1 MTFKTGLLHHFEAV
15 RVLVDLQGLV
25 VTWSEVSWSL
35 SSASTS
41 IGVGATGTTSC
52 ALVHTGWS
60 DGSITS
66 SSLHHPPTQFF
77 REKLFLEKGPDSR
90 NNPYCFRIWD
100 RRYTQLFWVS
110 YEDAFIR
117 FGFELISLKTFSH
130 KHRSPKLLRN
140 DNLGFSKRCR
150 LNGITWYPI
159 KVSVVVSN
167 A

>member
-1 MTFKTGLLHHFEAV
+1 MDPLSDFMASSHLSESGPTIASPQLIGSLLSNNMTYKTGLPYHSEVV
-15 RVLVDLQGLV
+15 RILVTLRGTA

-41 IGVGATGTTSC
+41 TGVCATRTTSC
-52 ALVHTGWS
+52 ALLHTGWS

-77 REKLFLEKGPDSR
+77 QEKPFLEKEPDSR
-90 NNPYCFRIWD
+90 NNSYCFRIWI

-110 YEDAFIR
+110 YEDV
-117 FGFELISLKTFSH
+117 L
-130 KHRSPKLLRN
+130 
-140 DNLGFSKRCR
+140 
-150 LNGITWYPI
+150 YPLW
-159 KVSVVVSN
+159 VR